1 MRGRVWL
8 KTPPRRHRRDTLP
21 STLRLSRRDDPRLA
35 PGRYVYDNNF
45 IYFQPGN
52 GKVKTKEPKDQIA
65 VAKTKLKAIIASL

>member
-8 KTPPRRHRRDTLP
+8 KTPPRRHRRDATFDASAP
-21 STLRLSRRDDPRLA
+21 SPRRPA

-65 VAKTKLKAIIASL
+65 VAKSKLKAIIASL